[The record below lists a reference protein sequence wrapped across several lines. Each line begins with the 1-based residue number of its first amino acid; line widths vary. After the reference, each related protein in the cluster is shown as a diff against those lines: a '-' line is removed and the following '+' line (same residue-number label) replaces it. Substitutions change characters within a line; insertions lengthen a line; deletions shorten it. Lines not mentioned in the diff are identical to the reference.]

1 MQSRSS
7 RFLRERLGVLR
18 AEALRSGRRVYQLV
32 VVGGVPVTSPRVR
45 GEFSSVADALDAA
58 RRFGVSSC
66 VVREWACMDAYR
78 VHVGSVEWLLSWTR
92 VASISNEAAAH
103 SRAAEGG
110 RSGGQRSV
118 PRSDVNLSMPKFASW
133 LIYNPS

>member
-7 RFLRERLGVLR
+7 SFLRERLGVLR
-18 AEALRSGRRVYQLV
+18 AEALRSGRRIYQLV

-45 GEFSSVADALDAA
+45 GEYSSVPAALDVA

-78 VHVGSVEWLLSWTR
+78 VHVASVEWLLSWER
-92 VASISNEAAAH
+92 VTSTSSEAVAH
-103 SRAAEGG
+103 SRAAEGV

-118 PRSDVNLSMPKFASW
+118 PRNDVH
-133 LIYNPS
+133 